1 MKRLIL
7 LSFVILAV
15 NSCGNDHH
23 IYRTLKDIGTY
34 ISDSPDSAYNVLSG
48 IDKKRISRYRTL
60 AKYSLLMSIA
70 LDKKY
75 IDVTEDTLIRPAV
88 LWYER
93 HGSDK
98 DRMLAYYYHGRVY
111 QNAEDYNQAII
122 AFSNAEKYAKTCEDD
137 FYLGMIYRG
146 MTRIYN
152 AAYNHAEEIRY
163 SQLAYEYFLKIDNP
177 SYAQYAMLD
186 IALAYH
192 NSRDFN
198 KCITISEDICK
209 IAIENN
215 NTNLLSGALRA
226 KMSALINKKNPD
238 SRKAADIFFYM
249 LDSLDYQPSIKDYG
263 LLANAYSLSNRN
275 AEAMNIVK
283 ELKDQVRNEDKISS
297 SLIYNIE
304 YKVAKN
310 VGEYKKALTLFENVT
325 FIQDSILSKTLSQ
338 SVINTQK
345 DYFKRQAEY
354 DAERLHMKNTIILL
368 IVIASV
374 VTLASISYFWY
385 RKVKDKEREKE
396 LETARLMDRISDVR
410 NELISLQREKDE
422 QISSLTRALESENQ
436 EAMSGFREQIYS
448 LYQTR
453 FRFFDNICRQ
463 YYSFGMTAAK
473 QKQIF
478 KVVEENIREVSDD
491 KEIMALE
498 EIVDAFRG
506 GVMKK
511 LRAEFPRFKEEDF
524 KVMCYWYAGFSPTAM
539 CVFMK
544 VDDINDI
551 YKRKSRLKA
560 RIEKSESP
568 NKDFFISQLQKLRE

>member
-15 NSCGNDHH
+15 SSCGNDHH
-23 IYRTLKDIGTY
+23 IYRTLKDVGTY

-368 IVIASV
+368 IVIASAI
-374 VTLASISYFWY
+374 TLASISYFWY

-396 LETARLMDRISDVR
+396 LETSRLIDRISEVR

-473 QKQIF
+473 QRQIF
-478 KVVEENIREVSDD
+478 KVVEENIVEVSDD

>member
-15 NSCGNDHH
+15 SSCGNDHH
-23 IYRTLKDIGTY
+23 IYRTLKDVGTY

-70 LDKKY
+70 MDKKY

-396 LETARLMDRISDVR
+396 FETSRLIDRISEVR

>member
-15 NSCGNDHH
+15 SSCGNDHH
-23 IYRTLKDIGTY
+23 IYRTLKDVGTY

-70 LDKKY
+70 MDKKY

-98 DRMLAYYYHGRVY
+98 DRMLASYYHGRVY

-122 AFSNAEKYAKTCEDD
+122 AFTNAEKYAKTCEDD

-146 MTRIYN
+146 MHSIYN
-152 AAYNHAEEIRY
+152 RTYNNSDALKYAILSRNHFKKSANELHYIY
-163 SQLAYEYFLKIDNP
+163 SLR
-177 SYAQYAMLD
+177 D
-186 IALAYH
+186 IALIYH
-192 NSRDFN
+192 NLNKFN
-198 KCITISEDICK
+198 ECLALCDTVKHIAKGIKDTVLYASVLDIEIASTIYKTDKEPEK
-209 IAIENN
+209 AIQTFNF
-215 NTNLLSGALRA
+215 
-226 KMSALINKKNPD
+226 IV
-238 SRKAADIFFYM
+238 
-249 LDSLDYQPSIKDYG
+249 DSLHRNPSFQAWHDI
-263 LLANAYSLSNRN
+263 
-275 AEAMNIVK
+275 AEAYA
-283 ELKDQVRNEDKISS
+283 ETGQYDTA
-297 SLIYNIE
+297 YNIINRLKTLVLPNSVAE
-304 YKVAKN
+304 GTLASVQSRIDLAKHDYKN
-310 VGEYKKALTLFENVT
+310 SLLNFQKAVD
-325 FIQDSILSKTLSQ
+325 IQDSLFYTILNQ
-338 SVINTQK
+338 AVVNTQK

-354 DAERLHMKNTIILL
+354 DAERLRMKNTIILL

-374 VTLASISYFWY
+374 FTLASISYFWH

-396 LETARLMDRISDVR
+396 FETARLMDRISEVR

>member
-15 NSCGNDHH
+15 SSCGNDHH

-48 IDKKRISRYRTL
+48 IDKKSIFRVRTL

-122 AFSNAEKYAKTCEDD
+122 AFSNAEQCAKICEDD

-338 SVINTQK
+338 SVVNTQK

-354 DAERLHMKNTIILL
+354 DAERLRMKNTIILL

-396 LETARLMDRISDVR
+396 FETARLMDRISEVR

-473 QKQIF
+473 QRQIF
-478 KVVEENIREVSDD
+478 KVVEENIGEVSDD

-568 NKDFFISQLQKLRE
+568 NKDFFISQLPKLRE

>member
-15 NSCGNDHH
+15 SSCGNDHH
-23 IYRTLKDIGTY
+23 IYRTLKDIGTF

-98 DRMLAYYYHGRVY
+98 DRMLAYYYHGRIY

-368 IVIASV
+368 IVIASAI
-374 VTLASISYFWY
+374 TLASISYFWY

-396 LETARLMDRISDVR
+396 LETSRLIDRISKVR

-473 QKQIF
+473 QRQIF
-478 KVVEENIREVSDD
+478 KVVEENIGEVSDD

-568 NKDFFISQLQKLRE
+568 NKDFFISQLPKLRE

>member
-23 IYRTLKDIGTY
+23 IYRSLKDVGTY

-146 MTRIYN
+146 MHSIYN
-152 AAYNHAEEIRY
+152 RTYNNSDALKYAILSRNHFKKSANELHYIY
-163 SQLAYEYFLKIDNP
+163 SLR
-177 SYAQYAMLD
+177 D
-186 IALAYH
+186 IALIYH
-192 NSRDFN
+192 NLNKFN
-198 KCITISEDICK
+198 ECLALCDTVKHIAKGIKDTVLYASVLDIEIASTIYKTDKEPEK
-209 IAIENN
+209 AIQTFNF
-215 NTNLLSGALRA
+215 
-226 KMSALINKKNPD
+226 IV
-238 SRKAADIFFYM
+238 
-249 LDSLDYQPSIKDYG
+249 DSLHRNPSFQAWHDI
-263 LLANAYSLSNRN
+263 
-275 AEAMNIVK
+275 AEAYA
-283 ELKDQVRNEDKISS
+283 ETGQYDTA
-297 SLIYNIE
+297 YNIINRLKTLVLPNSVAE
-304 YKVAKN
+304 GTLASVQSRIDLAKHDYKN
-310 VGEYKKALTLFENVT
+310 SLLNFQKAVD
-325 FIQDSILSKTLSQ
+325 IQDSLFYTILNQ
-338 SVINTQK
+338 AVVNTQK

-354 DAERLHMKNTIILL
+354 DAERLRMKNTIILL

-396 LETARLMDRISDVR
+396 FETARLMDRISEVR

-473 QKQIF
+473 QRQIF
-478 KVVEENIREVSDD
+478 KVVEENIGEVSDD

-568 NKDFFISQLQKLRE
+568 KDFFISQLPKLRE

>member
-15 NSCGNDHH
+15 SSCGNDHH
-23 IYRTLKDIGTY
+23 IYRTLKDVGTY

-75 IDVTEDTLIRPAV
+75 IDVTEDTLIRPAM

-98 DRMLAYYYHGRVY
+98 DRMLAYYYHGRIY

-368 IVIASV
+368 IVIASAI
-374 VTLASISYFWY
+374 TLASISYFWY

-396 LETARLMDRISDVR
+396 LETSRLIDRISKVR

-478 KVVEENIREVSDD
+478 KVVEENIGEVSDD

-568 NKDFFISQLQKLRE
+568 NKDFFISQLPK

>member
-15 NSCGNDHH
+15 SSCGNDHH

-48 IDKKRISRYRTL
+48 IDKKSIFRVRTL

-396 LETARLMDRISDVR
+396 FETARLMDRISEVR

-473 QKQIF
+473 QRQIF
-478 KVVEENIREVSDD
+478 KVVEENIGEVSDD

-568 NKDFFISQLQKLRE
+568 NKDFFISQLPKLRE

>member
-23 IYRTLKDIGTY
+23 IYRTLKDVGTY

-122 AFSNAEKYAKTCEDD
+122 AFSNAEQCAKICEDD

-338 SVINTQK
+338 SVVNTQK

-354 DAERLHMKNTIILL
+354 DAERLRMKNTIILL

-396 LETARLMDRISDVR
+396 FETARLMDRISEVR

-478 KVVEENIREVSDD
+478 KVVEENIGEVSDD

-568 NKDFFISQLQKLRE
+568 NKDFFISQLPKLRE

>member
-23 IYRTLKDIGTY
+23 IYRTLKDVGTY

-374 VTLASISYFWY
+374 ITLASISYFWY
-385 RKVKDKEREKE
+385 RKVKDKDREKE
-396 LETARLMDRISDVR
+396 LETSRLIDRISEVR

-478 KVVEENIREVSDD
+478 KVVEENIVEVSDD

-568 NKDFFISQLQKLRE
+568 NKDFFISQLPKLRE

>member
-15 NSCGNDHH
+15 SSCGNDHH
-23 IYRTLKDIGTY
+23 IYRTLKDVGTY

-98 DRMLAYYYHGRVY
+98 DRMLASYYHGRVY

-146 MTRIYN
+146 MHSIYN
-152 AAYNHAEEIRY
+152 RTYNNSDALKYAILSRNHFKKSANELHYIY
-163 SQLAYEYFLKIDNP
+163 SLR
-177 SYAQYAMLD
+177 D
-186 IALAYH
+186 IALIYH
-192 NSRDFN
+192 NLNKFN
-198 KCITISEDICK
+198 ECLALCDTVKHIAKGIKDTVLYASVLDIEIASTIYKTDKEPEK
-209 IAIENN
+209 AIQTFNF
-215 NTNLLSGALRA
+215 
-226 KMSALINKKNPD
+226 IV
-238 SRKAADIFFYM
+238 
-249 LDSLDYQPSIKDYG
+249 DSLHRNPSFQAWHDI
-263 LLANAYSLSNRN
+263 
-275 AEAMNIVK
+275 AEAYA
-283 ELKDQVRNEDKISS
+283 ETGQYDTA
-297 SLIYNIE
+297 YNIINRLKTLVLPNSVAE
-304 YKVAKN
+304 GTLASVQSRIDLAKHDYKN
-310 VGEYKKALTLFENVT
+310 SLLNFQKAVD
-325 FIQDSILSKTLSQ
+325 IQDSLFYTILNQ
-338 SVINTQK
+338 AVVNTQK

-354 DAERLHMKNTIILL
+354 DAERLRMKNTIILL

-374 VTLASISYFWY
+374 FTLASISYFWH

-396 LETARLMDRISDVR
+396 FETARLMDRISEVR

-422 QISSLTRALESENQ
+422 QIGSLTRALESENQ
-436 EAMSGFREQIYS
+436 EAMSGFREQIYC
-448 LYQTR
+448 LYQAR

-473 QKQIF
+473 QRQIF
-478 KVVEENIREVSDD
+478 KVVEENIGEVSDD
-491 KEIMALE
+491 KEIVALE
-498 EIVDAFRG
+498 EIVNAFRG

-568 NKDFFISQLQKLRE
+568 NKDFFISQLPK

>member
-15 NSCGNDHH
+15 SSCGNDHH
-23 IYRTLKDIGTY
+23 IYRTLKDVGTY

-146 MTRIYN
+146 MHSIYN
-152 AAYNHAEEIRY
+152 RTYNNSDALKYAILSRNHFKKSANELHYIY
-163 SQLAYEYFLKIDNP
+163 SLR
-177 SYAQYAMLD
+177 D
-186 IALAYH
+186 IALIYH
-192 NSRDFN
+192 NLNKFN
-198 KCITISEDICK
+198 ECLALCDTVKHIAKGIKDTVLYASVLDIEIASTIYKTDKEPEK
-209 IAIENN
+209 AIQTFNF
-215 NTNLLSGALRA
+215 
-226 KMSALINKKNPD
+226 IV
-238 SRKAADIFFYM
+238 
-249 LDSLDYQPSIKDYG
+249 DSLHRNPSFQAWHDI
-263 LLANAYSLSNRN
+263 
-275 AEAMNIVK
+275 AEAYA
-283 ELKDQVRNEDKISS
+283 ETGQYDTA
-297 SLIYNIE
+297 YNIINRLKTLVLPNSVAE
-304 YKVAKN
+304 GTLASVQSRIDLAKHDYKN
-310 VGEYKKALTLFENVT
+310 SLLNFQKAVD
-325 FIQDSILSKTLSQ
+325 IQDSLFYTILNQ
-338 SVINTQK
+338 AVVNTQK

-368 IVIASV
+368 IGIASAI
-374 VTLASISYFWY
+374 TLASISYFWY

-396 LETARLMDRISDVR
+396 LETSRLIDRISEVR

-473 QKQIF
+473 QRQIF
-478 KVVEENIREVSDD
+478 KVVEENIVEVSDD

-511 LRAEFPRFKEEDF
+511 LREEFPRFKEEDF

-568 NKDFFISQLQKLRE
+568 NKDFFISQLPKLRE

>member
-15 NSCGNDHH
+15 SSCGNDHH

-48 IDKKRISRYRTL
+48 IDKKSIFRVRTL

-396 LETARLMDRISDVR
+396 FETARLMDRISEVR

-463 YYSFGMTAAK
+463 YYSFGMTASK

-491 KEIMALE
+491 KEIVALE

-568 NKDFFISQLQKLRE
+568 NKDFFISQLPK

>member
-15 NSCGNDHH
+15 GSCGNDHH
-23 IYRTLKDIGTY
+23 IYRTLKDVGTY

-354 DAERLHMKNTIILL
+354 DAERLRMKNTIILL

-374 VTLASISYFWY
+374 FTLASISYFWH

-396 LETARLMDRISDVR
+396 FETARLMDRISEVR

-422 QISSLTRALESENQ
+422 QIGSLTRALESENQ

-473 QKQIF
+473 QRQIF

>member
-15 NSCGNDHH
+15 SSCGNDHH

-48 IDKKRISRYRTL
+48 IDKKSIFRVRTL

-98 DRMLAYYYHGRVY
+98 DRMLAYYYHGRIY

-354 DAERLHMKNTIILL
+354 DAERLRMKNTIILL

-396 LETARLMDRISDVR
+396 FETARLMDRISEVR

-478 KVVEENIREVSDD
+478 KVVEENIGEVSDD

-568 NKDFFISQLQKLRE
+568 NKDFFISQLPKLRE

>member
-15 NSCGNDHH
+15 SSCGNDHH
-23 IYRTLKDIGTY
+23 IYRTLKDVGTY
-34 ISDSPDSAYNVLSG
+34 ISNSPDSAYNVLSG
-48 IDKKRISRYRTL
+48 IDKKSIFRVRTL

-111 QNAEDYNQAII
+111 QNAEDYNHAII

-368 IVIASV
+368 IVIASAI
-374 VTLASISYFWY
+374 TLASISYFWY

-396 LETARLMDRISDVR
+396 LETSRLIDRISEVR

-478 KVVEENIREVSDD
+478 KVVEENIGEVSDD

>member
-15 NSCGNDHH
+15 SSCGNDHH
-23 IYRTLKDIGTY
+23 IYRTLKDVGTY

-70 LDKKY
+70 MDKKY

-146 MTRIYN
+146 MHSIYN
-152 AAYNHAEEIRY
+152 RTYNNSDALKYAILSRNHFKKSANELHYIY
-163 SQLAYEYFLKIDNP
+163 SLR
-177 SYAQYAMLD
+177 D
-186 IALAYH
+186 IALIYH
-192 NSRDFN
+192 NLNKFN
-198 KCITISEDICK
+198 ECLALCDTVKHIAKGIKDTVLYASVLDIEIASTIYKTDKEPEK
-209 IAIENN
+209 AIQTFNF
-215 NTNLLSGALRA
+215 
-226 KMSALINKKNPD
+226 IV
-238 SRKAADIFFYM
+238 
-249 LDSLDYQPSIKDYG
+249 DSLHRNPSFQAWHDI
-263 LLANAYSLSNRN
+263 
-275 AEAMNIVK
+275 AEAYA
-283 ELKDQVRNEDKISS
+283 ETGQYDTA
-297 SLIYNIE
+297 YNIINRLKTLVLPNSVAE
-304 YKVAKN
+304 GTLASVQSRIDLAKHDYKN
-310 VGEYKKALTLFENVT
+310 SLLNFQKAVD
-325 FIQDSILSKTLSQ
+325 IQDSLFYTILNQ
-338 SVINTQK
+338 AVVNTQK

-368 IVIASV
+368 IVIASAI
-374 VTLASISYFWY
+374 TLASISYFWY

-396 LETARLMDRISDVR
+396 LETSRLIDRISEVR

-422 QISSLTRALESENQ
+422 QISSLTKALESENQ

-473 QKQIF
+473 QRQIF
-478 KVVEENIREVSDD
+478 KVVEENIGEVSDD

>member
-23 IYRTLKDIGTY
+23 IYRTLKDVGTY

-368 IVIASV
+368 IGIASV
-374 VTLASISYFWY
+374 ITLASISYFWY
-385 RKVKDKEREKE
+385 RKVKDKDREKE
-396 LETARLMDRISDVR
+396 LETSRLIDRISEVR

-478 KVVEENIREVSDD
+478 KVVEENIVEVSDD

-568 NKDFFISQLQKLRE
+568 NKDFFISQLPKLRE

>member
-15 NSCGNDHH
+15 SSCGNDHH
-23 IYRTLKDIGTY
+23 IYRTLKDVGTY

-354 DAERLHMKNTIILL
+354 DAERLRMKNTIILL

-374 VTLASISYFWY
+374 FTLASISYFWH

-396 LETARLMDRISDVR
+396 FETARLMDRISEVR

-422 QISSLTRALESENQ
+422 QIGSLTRALESENQ

-478 KVVEENIREVSDD
+478 KVVEENIGEVSDD

-568 NKDFFISQLQKLRE
+568 NKDFFISQLPK

>member
-15 NSCGNDHH
+15 SSCGNDHH
-23 IYRTLKDIGTY
+23 IYRTLKDVGTY

-146 MTRIYN
+146 MHSIYN
-152 AAYNHAEEIRY
+152 RTYNNSDALKYAILSRNHFKKSANELHYIY
-163 SQLAYEYFLKIDNP
+163 SLR
-177 SYAQYAMLD
+177 D
-186 IALAYH
+186 IALIYH
-192 NSRDFN
+192 NLNKFN
-198 KCITISEDICK
+198 ECLALCDTVKHIAKGIKDTVLYASVLDIE
-209 IAIENN
+209 IASTVYKTDKE
-215 NTNLLSGALRA
+215 
-226 KMSALINKKNPD
+226 PE
-238 SRKAADIFFYM
+238 KAIQTFNFIV
-249 LDSLDYQPSIKDYG
+249 DSLHRNPSFQAWHDI
-263 LLANAYSLSNRN
+263 
-275 AEAMNIVK
+275 AEAYA
-283 ELKDQVRNEDKISS
+283 ETGQYDTA
-297 SLIYNIE
+297 YNIINRLKTLVLPNSVAE
-304 YKVAKN
+304 GTLASVQSRIDLAKHDYKN
-310 VGEYKKALTLFENVT
+310 SLLNFQKAVD
-325 FIQDSILSKTLSQ
+325 IQDSLFYTILNQ
-338 SVINTQK
+338 AVVNTQK

-354 DAERLHMKNTIILL
+354 DAERLRMKNTIILL

-396 LETARLMDRISDVR
+396 FETARLMDRISEVR

-478 KVVEENIREVSDD
+478 KVVEENIGEVSDD

-568 NKDFFISQLQKLRE
+568 NKDFFISQLPK

>member
-15 NSCGNDHH
+15 SSCGNDHH
-23 IYRTLKDIGTY
+23 IYRTLKDVGTY

-75 IDVTEDTLIRPAV
+75 IDVTEDTLIRPAM
-88 LWYER
+88 LWYEK
-93 HGSDK
+93 HGSGK
-98 DRMLAYYYHGRVY
+98 DRMLAYYYHGRIY

-368 IVIASV
+368 IVIASAI
-374 VTLASISYFWY
+374 TLASISYFWY

-396 LETARLMDRISDVR
+396 LETSRLIDRISKVR

-478 KVVEENIREVSDD
+478 KVVEENIGEVSDD

-568 NKDFFISQLQKLRE
+568 NKDFFISQLPK

>member
-15 NSCGNDHH
+15 SSCGNDHH

-48 IDKKRISRYRTL
+48 IDKKSIFRVRTL

-396 LETARLMDRISDVR
+396 FETARLMDRISDVR

-463 YYSFGMTAAK
+463 YYSFGMTASK

-568 NKDFFISQLQKLRE
+568 NKDFFISQLPKLRE

>member
-15 NSCGNDHH
+15 SSCGNDHH
-23 IYRTLKDIGTY
+23 IYRTLKDVGTY

-146 MTRIYN
+146 MHSIYN
-152 AAYNHAEEIRY
+152 RTYNNSDALKYAILSRNHFKKSANELHYIY
-163 SQLAYEYFLKIDNP
+163 SLR
-177 SYAQYAMLD
+177 D
-186 IALAYH
+186 IALIYH
-192 NSRDFN
+192 NLNKFN
-198 KCITISEDICK
+198 ECLALCDTVKHIAKGIKDTVLYASVLDIEIASTIYKTDKEPEK
-209 IAIENN
+209 AIQTFNF
-215 NTNLLSGALRA
+215 
-226 KMSALINKKNPD
+226 IV
-238 SRKAADIFFYM
+238 
-249 LDSLDYQPSIKDYG
+249 DSLHRNPSFQAWHDI
-263 LLANAYSLSNRN
+263 
-275 AEAMNIVK
+275 AEAYA
-283 ELKDQVRNEDKISS
+283 ETGQYDTA
-297 SLIYNIE
+297 YNIINRLKTLVLPNSVAE
-304 YKVAKN
+304 GTLASVQSRIDLAKHDYKN
-310 VGEYKKALTLFENVT
+310 SLLNFQKAVD
-325 FIQDSILSKTLSQ
+325 IQDSLFYTILNQ
-338 SVINTQK
+338 AVVNTQK

-368 IVIASV
+368 IVIASAI
-374 VTLASISYFWY
+374 TLASISYFWY

-396 LETARLMDRISDVR
+396 LETSRLIDRISEVR

-473 QKQIF
+473 QRQIF
-478 KVVEENIREVSDD
+478 KVVEENIVEVSDD

-568 NKDFFISQLQKLRE
+568 NKDFFISQLPKLRE

>member
-23 IYRTLKDIGTY
+23 IYRSLKDVGTY

-146 MTRIYN
+146 MHSIYN
-152 AAYNHAEEIRY
+152 RTYNNSDALKYAILSRNHFKKSANELHYIY
-163 SQLAYEYFLKIDNP
+163 SLR
-177 SYAQYAMLD
+177 D
-186 IALAYH
+186 IALIYH
-192 NSRDFN
+192 NLNKFN
-198 KCITISEDICK
+198 ECLALCDTVKHIAKGIKDTVLYASVLDIE
-209 IAIENN
+209 IASTVYKTDKE
-215 NTNLLSGALRA
+215 
-226 KMSALINKKNPD
+226 PE
-238 SRKAADIFFYM
+238 KAIQTFNFIV
-249 LDSLDYQPSIKDYG
+249 DSLHRNPSFQAWHDI
-263 LLANAYSLSNRN
+263 
-275 AEAMNIVK
+275 AEAYA
-283 ELKDQVRNEDKISS
+283 ETGQYDTA
-297 SLIYNIE
+297 YNIINRLKTLVLPNSVAE
-304 YKVAKN
+304 GTLTSVQSRIDLAKHDYKN
-310 VGEYKKALTLFENVT
+310 SLLNFQKAVD
-325 FIQDSILSKTLSQ
+325 IQDSLFYTILNQ
-338 SVINTQK
+338 AVVNTQK

-354 DAERLHMKNTIILL
+354 DAERLRMKNTIILL

-396 LETARLMDRISDVR
+396 FETARLMDRISEVR

-463 YYSFGMTAAK
+463 YYSFGMTASK

-511 LRAEFPRFKEEDF
+511 LRVEFPRFKEEDF

-560 RIEKSESP
+560 RIERSESP
-568 NKDFFISQLQKLRE
+568 NKDFFISQLPK

>member
-23 IYRTLKDIGTY
+23 IYRSFKDVGTY

-146 MTRIYN
+146 MHSIYN
-152 AAYNHAEEIRY
+152 RTYNNSDALKYAILSRNHFKKSANELHYIY
-163 SQLAYEYFLKIDNP
+163 SLR
-177 SYAQYAMLD
+177 D
-186 IALAYH
+186 IALIYH
-192 NSRDFN
+192 NLNKFN
-198 KCITISEDICK
+198 ECLALCDTVKHIAKGIKDTVLYASVLDIEIASTIYKTDKEPEK
-209 IAIENN
+209 AIQTFNF
-215 NTNLLSGALRA
+215 
-226 KMSALINKKNPD
+226 IV
-238 SRKAADIFFYM
+238 
-249 LDSLDYQPSIKDYG
+249 DSLHRNPSFQAWHDI
-263 LLANAYSLSNRN
+263 
-275 AEAMNIVK
+275 AEAYA
-283 ELKDQVRNEDKISS
+283 ETGQYDTA
-297 SLIYNIE
+297 YNIINRLKTLVLPNSVAE
-304 YKVAKN
+304 GTLASVQSRIDLAKHDYKN
-310 VGEYKKALTLFENVT
+310 SLLNFQKAVD
-325 FIQDSILSKTLSQ
+325 IQDSLFYTILNQ
-338 SVINTQK
+338 AVVNTQK

-354 DAERLHMKNTIILL
+354 DAERLRMKNTIILL

-396 LETARLMDRISDVR
+396 FETARLMDRISEVR

-473 QKQIF
+473 QRQIF
-478 KVVEENIREVSDD
+478 KVVEENIGEVSDD

-568 NKDFFISQLQKLRE
+568 NKDFFISQLPKLRE

>member
-15 NSCGNDHH
+15 SSCGNDHH
-23 IYRTLKDIGTY
+23 IYRTLKDVGTY

-122 AFSNAEKYAKTCEDD
+122 AFSNAEQCAKICEDD

-146 MTRIYN
+146 MSEIYN
-152 AAYNHAEEIRY
+152 MTYNHIEELKYAKQSYNYFFKANKPYHSNDALLYIAAAQNNIKNFAECEKTCYQIK
-163 SQLAYEYFLKIDNP
+163 Q
-177 SYAQYAMLD
+177 
-186 IALAYH
+186 
-192 NSRDFN
+192 
-198 KCITISEDICK
+198 
-209 IAIENN
+209 IAIEYNDPILLGDCLRLLALSSLKN
-215 NTNLLSGALRA
+215 GTNDPQFTIDIFSYLTDSLNYNINFQDSTDLARAYALSGNVKKAGKIINCLQPHNDQL
-226 KMSALINKKNPD
+226 KTGLINHSKYIIEKSTKNYKSALKN
-238 SRKAADIFFYM
+238 FE
-249 LDSLDYQPSIKDYG
+249 
-263 LLANAYSLSNRN
+263 LAT
-275 AEAMNIVK
+275 E
-283 ELKDQVRNEDKISS
+283 
-297 SLIYNIE
+297 
-304 YKVAKN
+304 
-310 VGEYKKALTLFENVT
+310 
-325 FIQDSILSKTLSQ
+325 IQDSLFYHILNQ
-338 SVINTQK
+338 SVVNTQK

-374 VTLASISYFWY
+374 ITLASISYFWY

-396 LETARLMDRISDVR
+396 FETARLMDRISEVR

-463 YYSFGMTAAK
+463 YYSFGMTASK
-473 QKQIF
+473 QRQIF

-491 KEIMALE
+491 KEIVALE

>member
-15 NSCGNDHH
+15 SSCGNDHH
-23 IYRTLKDIGTY
+23 IYRTLKDVGTY

-98 DRMLAYYYHGRVY
+98 DRMLASYYHGRVY

-146 MTRIYN
+146 MHSIYN
-152 AAYNHAEEIRY
+152 RTYNNSDALKYAILSRNHFKKSANELHYIY
-163 SQLAYEYFLKIDNP
+163 SLR
-177 SYAQYAMLD
+177 D
-186 IALAYH
+186 IALIYH
-192 NSRDFN
+192 NLNKFN
-198 KCITISEDICK
+198 ECLALCDTVKHIAKGIKDTVLYASVLDIEIASTIYKTDKEPEK
-209 IAIENN
+209 AIQTFNF
-215 NTNLLSGALRA
+215 
-226 KMSALINKKNPD
+226 IV
-238 SRKAADIFFYM
+238 
-249 LDSLDYQPSIKDYG
+249 DSLHRNPSFQAWHDI
-263 LLANAYSLSNRN
+263 
-275 AEAMNIVK
+275 AEAYA
-283 ELKDQVRNEDKISS
+283 ETGQYDTA
-297 SLIYNIE
+297 YNIINRLKTLVLPNSVAE
-304 YKVAKN
+304 GTLASVQSRIDLAKHDYKN
-310 VGEYKKALTLFENVT
+310 SLLNFQKAVD
-325 FIQDSILSKTLSQ
+325 IQDSLFYTILNQ
-338 SVINTQK
+338 AVVNTQK

-354 DAERLHMKNTIILL
+354 DAERLRMKNTIILL

-374 VTLASISYFWY
+374 FTLASISYFWH

-396 LETARLMDRISDVR
+396 FETARLMDRISEVR

-422 QISSLTRALESENQ
+422 QIGSLTRALESENQ
-436 EAMSGFREQIYS
+436 EAMSGFREQIYC
-448 LYQTR
+448 LYQAR

-473 QKQIF
+473 QRQIF
-478 KVVEENIREVSDD
+478 KVVEENIGEVSDD

-498 EIVDAFRG
+498 VIVDAFRG

-568 NKDFFISQLQKLRE
+568 NKDFFISQ

>member
-15 NSCGNDHH
+15 SSCGNDHH
-23 IYRTLKDIGTY
+23 IYRTLKDVGTY

-98 DRMLAYYYHGRVY
+98 DRMLAYYYHGRIY

-396 LETARLMDRISDVR
+396 FETARLMDRISDVR

-463 YYSFGMTAAK
+463 YYSFGMTASK

-568 NKDFFISQLQKLRE
+568 NKDFFISQLPKLRE

>member
-15 NSCGNDHH
+15 SSCGNDHH
-23 IYRTLKDIGTY
+23 IYRTLKDVGTY

-48 IDKKRISRYRTL
+48 IDKKSIFRVRTL

-368 IVIASV
+368 IVIASAI
-374 VTLASISYFWY
+374 TLASISYFWY

-396 LETARLMDRISDVR
+396 LETSRLIDRISEVR

-422 QISSLTRALESENQ
+422 QIGSLTRALESENQ
-436 EAMSGFREQIYS
+436 EAISGFREQIYS

-473 QKQIF
+473 QRQIF

-491 KEIMALE
+491 KEIVALE

>member
-15 NSCGNDHH
+15 SSCGNDHH
-23 IYRTLKDIGTY
+23 IYRTLKDVGTY

-368 IVIASV
+368 IVIASAI
-374 VTLASISYFWY
+374 TLASISYFWY

-396 LETARLMDRISDVR
+396 LETSRLIDRISEVR

-478 KVVEENIREVSDD
+478 KVVEENIGEVSDD

>member
-15 NSCGNDHH
+15 SSCGNDHH
-23 IYRTLKDIGTY
+23 IYRTLKDVGTY

-98 DRMLAYYYHGRVY
+98 DRMLASYYHGRVY

-146 MTRIYN
+146 MHSIYN
-152 AAYNHAEEIRY
+152 RTYNNSDALKYAILSRNHFKKSANELHYIY
-163 SQLAYEYFLKIDNP
+163 SLR
-177 SYAQYAMLD
+177 D
-186 IALAYH
+186 IALIYH
-192 NSRDFN
+192 NLNKFN
-198 KCITISEDICK
+198 ECLALCDTVKHIAKGIKDTVLYASVLDIEIASTIYKTDKEPEK
-209 IAIENN
+209 AIQTFNF
-215 NTNLLSGALRA
+215 
-226 KMSALINKKNPD
+226 IV
-238 SRKAADIFFYM
+238 
-249 LDSLDYQPSIKDYG
+249 DSLHRNPSFQAWHDI
-263 LLANAYSLSNRN
+263 
-275 AEAMNIVK
+275 AEAYA
-283 ELKDQVRNEDKISS
+283 ETGQYDTA
-297 SLIYNIE
+297 YNIINRLKTLVLPNSVAE
-304 YKVAKN
+304 GTLASVQSRIDLAKHDYKN
-310 VGEYKKALTLFENVT
+310 SLLNFQKAVD
-325 FIQDSILSKTLSQ
+325 IQDSLFYTILNQ
-338 SVINTQK
+338 AVVNTQK

-354 DAERLHMKNTIILL
+354 DAERLRMKNTIILL

-374 VTLASISYFWY
+374 FTLASISYFWH

-396 LETARLMDRISDVR
+396 FETARLMDRISEVR

-422 QISSLTRALESENQ
+422 QIGSLTRALESENQ
-436 EAMSGFREQIYS
+436 EAMSGFREQIYC
-448 LYQTR
+448 LYQAR

-473 QKQIF
+473 QRQIF
-478 KVVEENIREVSDD
+478 KVVEENIGEVSDD

-498 EIVDAFRG
+498 VIVDAFRG

-568 NKDFFISQLQKLRE
+568 I

>member
-15 NSCGNDHH
+15 SSCGNDHH
-23 IYRTLKDIGTY
+23 IYRTLKDVGTY

-122 AFSNAEKYAKTCEDD
+122 AFSNAEKYAKICEDD

-354 DAERLHMKNTIILL
+354 DAERLRMKNTIILL

-396 LETARLMDRISDVR
+396 FETARLMDRISEVR

-422 QISSLTRALESENQ
+422 QISSLAKALESENQ
-436 EAMSGFREQIYS
+436 EAMAGFREQIYS

-473 QKQIF
+473 QRQIF
-478 KVVEENIREVSDD
+478 KVVEENIGEVSDD
-491 KEIMALE
+491 KEIVALE
-498 EIVDAFRG
+498 EIVNAFRG

>member
-15 NSCGNDHH
+15 SSCGNDHH
-23 IYRTLKDIGTY
+23 IYRTLKDVGTY

-98 DRMLAYYYHGRVY
+98 DRMLASYYHGRVY

-146 MTRIYN
+146 MHSIYN
-152 AAYNHAEEIRY
+152 RTYNNSDALKYAILSRNHFKKSANELHYIY
-163 SQLAYEYFLKIDNP
+163 SLR
-177 SYAQYAMLD
+177 D
-186 IALAYH
+186 IALIYH
-192 NSRDFN
+192 NLNKFN
-198 KCITISEDICK
+198 ECLALCDTVKHIAKGIKDTVLYASVLDIEIASTIYKTDKEPEK
-209 IAIENN
+209 AIQTFNF
-215 NTNLLSGALRA
+215 
-226 KMSALINKKNPD
+226 IV
-238 SRKAADIFFYM
+238 
-249 LDSLDYQPSIKDYG
+249 DSLHRNPSFQAWHDI
-263 LLANAYSLSNRN
+263 
-275 AEAMNIVK
+275 AEAYA
-283 ELKDQVRNEDKISS
+283 ETGQYDTA
-297 SLIYNIE
+297 YNIINRLKTLVLPNSVAE
-304 YKVAKN
+304 GTLASVQSRIDLAKHDYKN
-310 VGEYKKALTLFENVT
+310 SLLNFQKAVD
-325 FIQDSILSKTLSQ
+325 IQDSLFYTILNQ
-338 SVINTQK
+338 AVVNTQK

-354 DAERLHMKNTIILL
+354 DAERLRMKNTIILL

-374 VTLASISYFWY
+374 FTLASISYFWH

-396 LETARLMDRISDVR
+396 FETARLMDRISEVR

-422 QISSLTRALESENQ
+422 QIGSLTRALESENQ
-436 EAMSGFREQIYS
+436 EAMSGFREQIYC

-473 QKQIF
+473 QRQIF
-478 KVVEENIREVSDD
+478 KVVEENIGEVSDD

-498 EIVDAFRG
+498 VIVDAFRG

-568 NKDFFISQLQKLRE
+568 NKDFFISQLPKLRE

>member
-15 NSCGNDHH
+15 SSCGNDHH
-23 IYRTLKDIGTY
+23 IYRTLKDVGTY

-48 IDKKRISRYRTL
+48 IDKKSIFRVRTL

-146 MTRIYN
+146 MHSIYN
-152 AAYNHAEEIRY
+152 RTYNNSDALKYAILSRNHFKKSANELHYIY
-163 SQLAYEYFLKIDNP
+163 SLR
-177 SYAQYAMLD
+177 D
-186 IALAYH
+186 IALIYH
-192 NSRDFN
+192 NLNKFN
-198 KCITISEDICK
+198 ECLALCDTVKHIAKGIKDTVLYASVLDIEIASTIYKTDKEPEK
-209 IAIENN
+209 AIQTFNF
-215 NTNLLSGALRA
+215 
-226 KMSALINKKNPD
+226 IV
-238 SRKAADIFFYM
+238 
-249 LDSLDYQPSIKDYG
+249 DSLHRNPSFQAWHDI
-263 LLANAYSLSNRN
+263 
-275 AEAMNIVK
+275 AEAYA
-283 ELKDQVRNEDKISS
+283 ETGQYDTA
-297 SLIYNIE
+297 YNIINRLKTLVLPNSVAE
-304 YKVAKN
+304 GTLASVQSRIDLAKHDYKN
-310 VGEYKKALTLFENVT
+310 SLLNFQKAVD
-325 FIQDSILSKTLSQ
+325 IQDSLFYTILNQ
-338 SVINTQK
+338 AVVNTQK

-374 VTLASISYFWY
+374 ITLASISYFWY
-385 RKVKDKEREKE
+385 RKVKDKDREKE
-396 LETARLMDRISDVR
+396 FETARLMDRISEVR

-422 QISSLTRALESENQ
+422 QIGSLTRALESENQ
-436 EAMSGFREQIYS
+436 EAMSGFREQIYC

-473 QKQIF
+473 QRQIF
-478 KVVEENIREVSDD
+478 KVVEENIGEVSDD

-498 EIVDAFRG
+498 VIVDAFRG

-568 NKDFFISQLQKLRE
+568 NKDFFISQLPKLRE

>member
-15 NSCGNDHH
+15 SSCGNDHH
-23 IYRTLKDIGTY
+23 IYRTLKGVGTY

-368 IVIASV
+368 IVIASAI
-374 VTLASISYFWY
+374 TLASISYFWY

-396 LETARLMDRISDVR
+396 LETSRLIDRISEVR

-478 KVVEENIREVSDD
+478 KVVEENIGEVSDD

-568 NKDFFISQLQKLRE
+568 NKDFFISQLPK